1 MNGIDV
7 HSAAPGRAPAN
18 RAPAERGPAS
28 GGPGDR
34 PTARLAA
41 SDAAAGA
48 PAVHGR
54 PLNRRARHLAFALMS
69 VALAFY
75 FGFIAITVYRS
86 HH

>member
-1 MNGIDV
+1 MSGSPNSDAHEG
-7 HSAAPGRAPAN
+7 AAPSN